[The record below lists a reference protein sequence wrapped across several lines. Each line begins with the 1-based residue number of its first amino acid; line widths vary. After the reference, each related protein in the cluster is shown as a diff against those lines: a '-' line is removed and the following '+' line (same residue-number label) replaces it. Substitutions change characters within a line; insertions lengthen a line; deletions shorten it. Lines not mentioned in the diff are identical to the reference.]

1 MATTREN
8 KGTRAF
14 NDTIREYLEGM
25 AENDA
30 LFAVKFANPT
40 KSMEDCVTYI
50 INQVQK
56 SGCNGFA
63 DDEIFGMAVHYWEE
77 NEIEVGKPLTNCQVV
92 VNHTVE
98 LTEEEKEQA
107 RQDAIN
113 KLRDEVI
120 ASALA
125 KQEMAK
131 MRKPIQPKKTTE
143 NNPKIAQ
150 LSLFDF

>member
-8 KGTRAF
+8 RGTRAF
-14 NDTIREYLEGM
+14 SKTIKAYLERR
-25 AENDA
+25 AESDP
-30 LFAVKFANPT
+30 LFAIRFANPS
-40 KSMEDCVTYI
+40 KSMKDCVTYI

-63 DDEIFGMAVHYWEE
+63 DDEIFGMAMHYWEE
-77 NEIEVGKPLTNCQVV
+77 SEIEVGNPINCKVV

-113 KLRDEVI
+113 KLRDE
-120 ASALA
+120 
-125 KQEMAK
+125 EMAK
-131 MRKPIQPKKTTE
+131 MRRPSQFKKATE
-143 NNPKIAQ
+143 NKPKVEQA
-150 LSLFDF
+150 SLFDF

>member
-1 MATTREN
+1 MATKEN

-14 NDTIREYLEGM
+14 NDTIKAYLEER

-30 LFAVKFANPT
+30 LFAVKFANPS
-40 KSMEDCVTYI
+40 KSVEDCVTYI
-50 INQVQK
+50 LNQVQK

-63 DDEIFGMAVHYWEE
+63 DAEVYGMAIHYYEE
-77 NEIEVGKPLTNCQVV
+77 NEIEVGNPINCKVV

-113 KLRDEVI
+113 KLRDE
-120 ASALA
+120 
-125 KQEMAK
+125 EMAK
-131 MRKPIQPKKTTE
+131 MRRPTQSKKATDKKPQ
-143 NNPKIAQ
+143 IAQ
-150 LSLFDF
+150 PSLFDL

>member
-1 MATTREN
+1 MANNKEN

-14 NDTIREYLEGM
+14 NETIKAYLEER

-30 LFAVKFANPT
+30 LFAVKFANPS
-40 KSMEDCVTYI
+40 KSVEDCVTYI
-50 INQVQK
+50 LNSVQK
-56 SGCNGFA
+56 SGCNGFE

-77 NEIEVGKPLTNCQVV
+77 SEIEVGKPINCQVV

-113 KLRDEVI
+113 KLRDE
-120 ASALA
+120 
-125 KQEMAK
+125 EMAK
-131 MRKPIQPKKTTE
+131 MRRPKTTE
-143 NNPKIAQ
+143 KKVQDVQP
-150 LSLFDF
+150 SLFDF

>member
-8 KGTRAF
+8 RGTRAF
-14 NDTIREYLEGM
+14 NDTIKAYLEKR
-25 AENDA
+25 ADNDA
-30 LFAVKFANPT
+30 LFAIRFANPS
-40 KSMEDCVTYI
+40 KSVEDCVTYI

-77 NEIEVGKPLTNCQVV
+77 SEIEVGNPLTNCQVV

-113 KLRDEVI
+113 KLRDE
-120 ASALA
+120 
-125 KQEMAK
+125 EMAK
-131 MRKPIQPKKTTE
+131 MRRPKTTEKKTTE
-143 NNPKIAQ
+143 NNPQIAQ
-150 LSLFDF
+150 PSLFDL

>member
-14 NDTIREYLEGM
+14 NKTIKEYLEER

-30 LFAVKFANPT
+30 LFAVKFANPS
-40 KSMEDCVTYI
+40 KSVEECVTYI
-50 INQVQK
+50 LNSVQK
-56 SGCNGFA
+56 SGCNGFE
-63 DDEIFGMAVHYWEE
+63 DDEIFGMAVHFWEE
-77 NEIEVGKPLTNCQVV
+77 NEIEVGKPINSQVV

-113 KLRDEVI
+113 KLRDE
-120 ASALA
+120 
-125 KQEMAK
+125 EMKK
-131 MRKPIQPKKTTE
+131 MRKPIQPRKTAEKKNQVE
-143 NNPKIAQ
+143 QP
-150 LSLFDF
+150 SLFDF

>member
-8 KGTRAF
+8 RGTRAF
-14 NDTIREYLEGM
+14 NDTIKAYLEKR
-25 AENDA
+25 ADNDA
-30 LFAVKFANPT
+30 LFAIRFANPS
-40 KSMEDCVTYI
+40 KSVEDCVTYI
-50 INQVQK
+50 IKQVQK

-77 NEIEVGKPLTNCQVV
+77 SEIEVGNPLTNCQVV

-113 KLRDEVI
+113 RLRDE
-120 ASALA
+120 
-125 KQEMAK
+125 EMAK
-131 MRKPIQPKKTTE
+131 MRRPKTPEKKTTE
-143 NNPKIAQ
+143 NNPQIAQ
-150 LSLFDF
+150 PSLFDL

>member
-14 NDTIREYLEGM
+14 NETIKAYLEER

-30 LFAVKFANPT
+30 LFAVKFANPS
-40 KSMEDCVTYI
+40 KSVEDCVTYI
-50 INQVQK
+50 LNSVQK
-56 SGCNGFA
+56 SGCNGFE

-77 NEIEVGKPLTNCQVV
+77 SEIEVGKRVNCQVV

-107 RQDAIN
+107 RQDAIA
-113 KLRDEVI
+113 KLRDEET
-120 ASALA
+120 S
-125 KQEMAK
+125 K
-131 MRKPIQPKKTTE
+131 MRRPSQSKKATE
-143 NNPKIAQ
+143 NRPQ
-150 LSLFDF
+150 VEQRSLFDF

>member
-1 MATTREN
+1 MATNET

-14 NDTIREYLEGM
+14 NDTIKAYLEAR

-30 LFAVKFANPT
+30 LFAIKFANPS

-56 SGCNGFA
+56 SGCNGF
-63 DDEIFGMAVHYWEE
+63 DDAEIYGMAVHYWEE
-77 NEIEVGKPLTNCQVV
+77 DEIEVGNPINCNVV

-113 KLRDEVI
+113 RLRDE
-120 ASALA
+120 
-125 KQEMAK
+125 EMAK
-131 MRKPIQPKKTTE
+131 MRRPIQPKKASEKKTQVE
-143 NNPKIAQ
+143 QP
-150 LSLFDF
+150 SLFDF

>member
-1 MATTREN
+1 MATNEN

-14 NDTIREYLEGM
+14 NDTIKAYLETR

-30 LFAVKFANPT
+30 LFAVRLANPS
-40 KSMEDCVTYI
+40 KSVEDCVTYI

-56 SGCNGFA
+56 SGCNGFS

-77 NEIEVGKPLTNCQVV
+77 DEIEVGNPVNCKVV

-107 RQDAIN
+107 RQEAIN
-113 KLRDEVI
+113 KLRDE
-120 ASALA
+120 
-125 KQEMAK
+125 EMAK
-131 MRKPIQPKKTTE
+131 MRRPSQPRKATEKKAPE
-143 NNPKIAQ
+143 VQP
-150 LSLFDF
+150 SLFDL